1 MMMINDDLVY
11 WNHSRLVRVV
21 LCERLAH
28 RQKHSISVFKQLYI
42 AVINAVQSLVNSVS
56 PMNYLY
62 NHRHD
67 DSRAITKLVPLLFV
81 LIMCCG
87 VVNSRSGCRRL
98 RRCKSRQRIIL

>member
-56 PMNYLY
+56 EL
-62 NHRHD
+62 
-67 DSRAITKLVPLLFV
+67 LV
-81 LIMCCG
+81 
-87 VVNSRSGCRRL
+87 
-98 RRCKSRQRIIL
+98 